1 MLMSMLMLRFIL
13 TMGDVEDWFFVTTT
27 RCQYSWCI
35 YLARAVPE
43 AIGGWY
49 LLEWDGAV
57 GSYKYLSWRRVLHQP
72 GMAASIF
79 EDGTHTVS
87 LPELSR
93 RWTKG
98 GRGEKLRKKKLR
110 KRGWGKNG
118 QRARNSR
125 GMKQA
130 PWRQLVDNSEQVP
143 FFPALNIFRL
153 FVFLGLVQLGQ
164 KLEWLPLEK
173 QL

>member
-1 MLMSMLMLRFIL
+1 M
-13 TMGDVEDWFFVTTT
+13 TTT

-35 YLARAVPE
+35 YLARAVPK

-110 KRGWGKNG
+110 KRGWRKNG
-118 QRARNSR
+118 QRVKEFSR
-125 GMKQA
+125 DVTGALKTSCGQQWA
-130 PWRQLVDNSEQVP
+130 G
-143 FFPALNIFRL
+143 FFLSCTQYFS
-153 FVFLGLVQLGQ
+153 
-164 KLEWLPLEK
+164 PLCFPCPCPTRAEAGVIANGK
-173 QL
+173 AATTITTTIRTNK